1 MKREKFLMQ
10 LNMGHSKMI
19 TTSKE
24 DYLQIWNAIQGQ
36 CNEFMKYCVL
46 YVKQLFCCIH
56 LVI

>member
-24 DYLQIWNAIQGQ
+24 DYLQIWNAIQARTRLSHALLI
-36 CNEFMKYCVL
+36 F
-46 YVKQLFCCIH
+46 
-56 LVI
+56 LVC

>member
-24 DYLQIWNAIQGQ
+24 DYLQIWNAIDDIASII
-36 CNEFMKYCVL
+36 EAD
-46 YVKQLFCCIH
+46 
-56 LVI
+56 

>member
-24 DYLQIWNAIQGQ
+24 DYLQIWNAIDD
-36 CNEFMKYCVL
+36 
-46 YVKQLFCCIH
+46 IAS
-56 LVI
+56 ITS